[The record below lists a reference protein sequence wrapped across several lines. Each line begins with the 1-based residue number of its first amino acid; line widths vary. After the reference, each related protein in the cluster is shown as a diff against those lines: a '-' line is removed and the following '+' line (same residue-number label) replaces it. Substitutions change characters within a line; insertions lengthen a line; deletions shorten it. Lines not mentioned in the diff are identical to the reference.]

1 MRREGESDNRRA
13 AAGLLG
19 AAIPRS
25 RAGGHMG
32 SMPRGR
38 YAYLVLLLQLGA
50 ASSAKKYVPKTGAD
64 RGPIG
69 MATGDISRR
78 RDCHSAA
85 PPSPFSRRFNR
96 DDEGVPAN

>member
-1 MRREGESDNRRA
+1 
-13 AAGLLG
+13 
-19 AAIPRS
+19 
-25 RAGGHMG
+25 MG